1 MERVELSRFCLR
13 DRRSSQFELHRRE
26 SFLWSGREA
35 APLRTPR
42 SPWAVNVLPGMSHAP
57 IMQWSPVEDSNL
69 RHSVCRTDVLAAE
82 LTGVPLCL
90 KCWWSELESSQPLRV
105 FGATLIRLSYPTTK
119 VEER

>member
-1 MERVELSRFCLR
+1 
-13 DRRSSQFELHRRE
+13 
-26 SFLWSGREA
+26 
-35 APLRTPR
+35 
-42 SPWAVNVLPGMSHAP
+42 MSHAP
-57 IMQWSPVEDSNL
+57 IKWWSPVEDSNL

-119 VEER
+119 VEERCGRGCSASPHPWPALCSFASDLHHCLA